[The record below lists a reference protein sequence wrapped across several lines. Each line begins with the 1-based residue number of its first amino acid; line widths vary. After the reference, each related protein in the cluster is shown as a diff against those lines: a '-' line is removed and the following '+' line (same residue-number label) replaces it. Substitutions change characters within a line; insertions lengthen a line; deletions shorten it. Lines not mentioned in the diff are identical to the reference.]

1 MEYSV
6 NMEGE
11 KALESEIH
19 DLVRGGITYLVEAKL
34 WNAAEL

>member
-11 KALESEIH
+11 KALENEIH
-19 DLVRGGITYLVEAKL
+19 NLVRGGITYLEAKL
-34 WNAAEL
+34 

>member
-11 KALESEIH
+11 KALENEIH
-19 DLVRGGITYLVEAKL
+19 DLVGGDYLSRS
-34 WNAAEL
+34 